1 MSTRGSSAVG
11 KQDASSCSDE
21 ITTIKNDLRTLNE
34 NVKKKPVKSDDLET
48 LISSIVK
55 KVQLEH
61 KSESDEKEKI
71 LREKITKL
79 EHNRDRIEGENI
91 KLRELLADSNKKVR
105 ELEKSECENE
115 ILAKNAMK
123 KSNYNEQYSRKN
135 NIKIQG
141 VPENRNENTLK
152 VAQDIL
158 KEKGNVELKTE
169 DVIAIHRIPGKK
181 IILIKLKNTE
191 CKSIIMRKKSVI
203 KKAQGNVKLVDDVS
217 ELNGKLITRLI
228 NHDQIDSAWY
238 FNGRVFGQVNGKRI
252 MFDLY
257 DNVDEKVCS
266 KPSH

>member
-1 MSTRGSSAVG
+1 MYVITRGVRLTFREDRWSGPCLQS
-11 KQDASSCSDE
+11 QM
-21 ITTIKNDLRTLNE
+21 R
-34 NVKKKPVKSDDLET
+34 KKKN
-48 LISSIVK
+48 
-55 KVQLEH
+55 
-61 KSESDEKEKI
+61 
-71 LREKITKL
+71 LRKKITKL
-79 EHNRDRIEGENI
+79 ENDRDRIEGENI

-141 VPENRNENTLK
+141 VPENKNENTLK

-158 KEKGNVELKTE
+158 KEKGNIELKTE

-181 IILIKLKNTE
+181 DDHRPILIKLKNTE
-191 CKSIIMRKKSVI
+191 CKSFIMRKQSVI
-203 KKAQGNVKLVDDVS
+203 KKAQGNVKLVDDVI
-217 ELNGKLITRLI
+217 ELHAKLITRLI

-257 DNVDEKVCS
+257 DNVDEKVRS